1 VVRKRGRP
9 ASEVCHRFEPVPQV
23 LRNVRFK
30 GSRPLGAGSPSKPRG
45 FVPDGPPLGKE
56 NLLQGLV

>member
-1 VVRKRGRP
+1 MQVLAVVRKRGRP

-30 GSRPLGAGSPSKPRG
+30 GSRRSLGAGSRIAIEAERVRAG
-45 FVPDGPPLGKE
+45 
-56 NLLQGLV
+56 